1 MLLNCLC
8 VGIGGA
14 IGSVRRYLL
23 GLLPVRPAGGFPLIT
38 LGINVLGAF
47 CIGLLMALAGRH
59 TGWDPRLLLL
69 LKVGVC
75 GGFTTFSTFCSES
88 VRLLQNG
95 RPGLAALYVVLS
107 VLLGGAAVL
116 AGQALVKWPPPV
128 FGKHPIVPRHAP
140 SDYGPSDSTALPGTL

>member
-8 VGIGGA
+8 VGIDGA
-14 IGSVRRYLL
+14 IGSVCRYLL

-75 GGFTTFSTFCSES
+75 GGFTTFSTFYSES
-88 VRLLQNG
+88 VQLLQNG

-116 AGQALVKWPPPV
+116 AGQALVK
-128 FGKHPIVPRHAP
+128 
-140 SDYGPSDSTALPGTL
+140 

>member
-75 GGFTTFSTFCSES
+75 GGFTTFSTLCSES
-88 VRLLQNG
+88 CGFSRMGGPVWPRCMWCSAFCWAVRRSSG
-95 RPGLAALYVVLS
+95 RTG
-107 VLLGGAAVL
+107 
-116 AGQALVKWPPPV
+116 AGQVAAARFRQAPHCTPACAL
-128 FGKHPIVPRHAP
+128 
-140 SDYGPSDSTALPGTL
+140 

>member
-1 MLLNCLC
+1 MALNCLC

-14 IGSVRRYLL
+14 IGSVCRYLL
-23 GLLPVRPAGGFPLIT
+23 GLLPLRPAVGFPLTT

-47 CIGLLMALAGRH
+47 CIGLLTALAGRH

-88 VRLLQNG
+88 VQLLQSG
-95 RPGLAALYVVLS
+95 RPGLAALYMALS
-107 VLLGGAAVL
+107 VLLGGAAVF
-116 AGQALVKWPPPV
+116 AGQALV
-128 FGKHPIVPRHAP
+128 R
-140 SDYGPSDSTALPGTL
+140 

>member
-1 MLLNCLC
+1 MLLNCLY

-14 IGSVRRYLL
+14 IGSVCRYLL

-88 VRLLQNG
+88 VQLLQNG
-95 RPGLAALYVVLS
+95 RPGLTALYVVLS

-116 AGQALVKWPPPV
+116 AGQALVK
-128 FGKHPIVPRHAP
+128 
-140 SDYGPSDSTALPGTL
+140 

>member
-14 IGSVRRYLL
+14 IGSVCRYLL

-75 GGFTTFSTFCSES
+75 GGFTPFSTFCSES
-88 VRLLQNG
+88 VQLLQNG
-95 RPGLAALYVVLS
+95 RPGLATLYVVLS

-116 AGQALVKWPPPV
+116 AEQALVK
-128 FGKHPIVPRHAP
+128 
-140 SDYGPSDSTALPGTL
+140 

>member
-14 IGSVRRYLL
+14 IGSVCRYLL
-23 GLLPVRPAGGFPLIT
+23 GLLPARPAGGFPLIT

-75 GGFTTFSTFCSES
+75 GGFTTFSTFYSES
-88 VRLLQNG
+88 VQLLQNG

-116 AGQALVKWPPPV
+116 AGQALVK
-128 FGKHPIVPRHAP
+128 
-140 SDYGPSDSTALPGTL
+140 